1 MLFLHLRN
9 SALGLPCK
17 FCLINYLSIYDI
29 ALSEAAQAIIE
40 NKLLVES
47 STIFGR
53 EVNTKLN
60 EKLATITD
68 NLKNLN
74 SNDKTSNPTANDIYD
89 LMNFILGTDDE
100 YDSFLEEAMQASS
113 ALFVLTMQLRA
124 MKSVFLHPESDEE
137 IMQEVAA

>member
-1 MLFLHLRN
+1 M
-9 SALGLPCK
+9 
-17 FCLINYLSIYDI
+17 
-29 ALSEAAQAIIE
+29 SEAAQAIIE